1 MQSQA
6 LVLAAPI
13 WMTDVFSG
21 AILFV
26 AVALANVLGSA
37 KGFRA
42 LRSAID

>member
-1 MQSQA
+1 M
-6 LVLAAPI
+6 I
-13 WMTDVFSG
+13 DVFGG